1 MKNKMWV
8 FRLSV
13 TESGDPKRDICRNV
27 NPQRILDALSLEKEA
42 LDDDENEV
50 VDDNELEEDE
60 YDEEDEDDQKKFLF
74 LKTELFD
81 HGRLRQGWGYEDK
94 DRNLNLN
101 LPVKPNNIWVENFII
116 LNNMPMGEKSDEENS
131 LKSACGRWNILRR
144 MTKMEIGDIVFI
156 PRIPEPDKFT
166 VATVNE
172 KYSYQPV
179 EEDYSHVIGVKN
191 IKPYSYGEYF
201 PPKKFNPY
209 RTAISQI
216 KEHHEAF
223 DLCDFLESTYFRD
236 IN

>member
-1 MKNKMWV
+1 MWV

-13 TESGDPKRDICRNV
+13 TESGDPKRNICRNV
-27 NPQRILDALSLEKEA
+27 NPQRIRDALSLE
-42 LDDDENEV
+42 NEV
-50 VDDNELEEDE
+50 VDLEENEYIDLDELEEDE
-60 YDEEDEDDQKKFLF
+60 YDEEDEYYQKRFLF
-74 LKTELFD
+74 LKAELFE
-81 HGRLRQGWGYEDK
+81 HRRLRQGWGYEDK

-116 LNNMPMGEKSDEENS
+116 LNNMPMDKKSDAENS
-131 LKSACGRWNILRR
+131 MKSACGRWNILRR
-144 MTKMEIGDIVFI
+144 MKKMEIGDIIFI
-156 PRIPEPDKFT
+156 PRIPYPDKFT

-179 EEDYSHVIGVKN
+179 EEAYDYANVIGVKN
-191 IKPYSYGEYF
+191 IKKYSYGEYF